1 MGGAGDNAAAAV
13 GTGVVSD
20 GKAFVTIGTSG
31 VVFAHTSQINIDPK
45 GRVHTFC
52 AAVPG
57 AWHVMGVTQAAGL
70 SLRWLKD
77 QMCEEIKFQA
87 DEKGEDVYEIMTQMA
102 NQSPIGAHKLLYLP
116 YLNGERTPHLDPNC
130 RGVFFGI
137 SSVHTKKDFIRAVME
152 GVTYSLKDCLGII
165 LEMGYSV
172 DEMIACGGGG
182 KSRFW
187 RQMLSDNFDCNVQTL
202 TADEGPALG
211 AAILAGVGA
220 GLFSS
225 VEEACNKIIHKKS
238 QQEPIVANTE
248 VYEKYYKA
256 YQGLYRT
263 LKENFKDLAKL

>member
-1 MGGAGDNAAAAV
+1 
-13 GTGVVSD
+13 
-20 GKAFVTIGTSG
+20 
-31 VVFAHTSQINIDPK
+31 
-45 GRVHTFC
+45 
-52 AAVPG
+52 
-57 AWHVMGVTQAAGL
+57 
-70 SLRWLKD
+70 
-77 QMCEEIKFQA
+77 
-87 DEKGEDVYEIMTQMA
+87 
-102 NQSPIGAHKLLYLP
+102 
-116 YLNGERTPHLDPNC
+116 
-130 RGVFFGI
+130 
-137 SSVHTKKDFIRAVME
+137 ME